1 MISSER
7 YSVGS
12 EDGRS
17 ISFQKEEGAF
27 VGLDVTI
34 KFKYVIVVIICAVA
48 IMGGTSYY
56 SSVYPE
62 QNVAEVQDTVTQN
75 EMQSPVDDEGFVFA
89 KSSSEVLSEEM
100 VLALS
105 NDETVGFQRLL
116 RMSINEIYARHGQM
130 FNAGE
135 VNDIHYQKYN
145 WYRETNKHVVE
156 WDEFNDIEKAKEVLQ
171 LISNKDCVIELLEN
185 SGDISIK
192 IGEENYIP
200 EAKDCSVITAEYFL
214 GGRPIGSVGLIGP
227 QRINYSKVVTIM
239 SQVMK
244 ELNKSL
250 KDQEY

>member
-1 MISSER
+1 MGRRPRDLSEQKFGLLTAM
-7 YSVGS
+7 YSTERRDHRGS
-12 EDGRS
+12 VYWHCVCECGNEIDVSAGALMDGKS

-62 QNVAEVQDTVTQN
+62 QKVTDVQDTVTQN

-89 KSSSEVLSEEM
+89 KSSSEMFSEEM

-105 NDETVGFQRLL
+105 DDRTVGFQRLL
-116 RMSINEIYARHGQM
+116 RMSINEIYARHGQL
-130 FNAGE
+130 FNDGE

-156 WDEFNDIEKAKEVLQ
+156 WDEFNDIEKANLRF
-171 LISNKDCVIELLEN
+171 LISIE
-185 SGDISIK
+185 
-192 IGEENYIP
+192 EEYG
-200 EAKDCSVITAEYFL
+200 Y
-214 GGRPIGSVGLIGP
+214 R
-227 QRINYSKVVTIM
+227 
-239 SQVMK
+239 
-244 ELNKSL
+244 
-250 KDQEY
+250 

>member
-1 MISSER
+1 MSMGRRPRDLSEQKFGLLTAMYPTER
-7 YSVGS
+7 RDHRGSVYWHCVCECGNEIDVS
-12 EDGRS
+12 AGALMDGKS

-62 QNVAEVQDTVTQN
+62 QKVTDVQDTVTQN

-89 KSSSEVLSEEM
+89 KSSSEMLSEEM

-105 NDETVGFQRLL
+105 DDRTVGFQRLL
-116 RMSINEIYARHGQM
+116 RMSINEIYARHGQL
-130 FNAGE
+130 FNDGE

-156 WDEFNDIEKAKEVLQ
+156 WDEFNDIEKANLRF
-171 LISNKDCVIELLEN
+171 LISIE
-185 SGDISIK
+185 
-192 IGEENYIP
+192 EEYG
-200 EAKDCSVITAEYFL
+200 Y
-214 GGRPIGSVGLIGP
+214 R
-227 QRINYSKVVTIM
+227 
-239 SQVMK
+239 
-244 ELNKSL
+244 
-250 KDQEY
+250 

>member
-1 MISSER
+1 MSMGRRPKDLSGQKFGLLTAMYSTER
-7 YSVGS
+7 RDHRGSVYWHCVCECGNEIDVS
-12 EDGRS
+12 AGALMDGKS

-62 QNVAEVQDTVTQN
+62 QKVTDVQDTVTQN

-89 KSSSEVLSEEM
+89 KSSSEMLSEEM

-105 NDETVGFQRLL
+105 DDRTVGFQRLL
-116 RMSINEIYARHGQM
+116 RMSINEIYARHGQL
-130 FNAGE
+130 FNDGE

-156 WDEFNDIEKAKEVLQ
+156 WDEFNDIEKANLRF
-171 LISNKDCVIELLEN
+171 LISIE
-185 SGDISIK
+185 
-192 IGEENYIP
+192 EEYG
-200 EAKDCSVITAEYFL
+200 Y
-214 GGRPIGSVGLIGP
+214 R
-227 QRINYSKVVTIM
+227 
-239 SQVMK
+239 
-244 ELNKSL
+244 
-250 KDQEY
+250 

>member
-116 RMSINEIYARHGQM
+116 RMSINEIYARHGRKFKDEGLNQYFSAKSWYHPSIEPDQ
-130 FNAGE
+130 FNE
-135 VNDIHYQKYN
+135 SV
-145 WYRETNKHVVE
+145 
-156 WDEFNDIEKAKEVLQ
+156 FNEYEIANRKLIADYEKKM
-171 LISNKDCVIELLEN
+171 
-185 SGDISIK
+185 G
-192 IGEENYIP
+192 Y
-200 EAKDCSVITAEYFL
+200 
-214 GGRPIGSVGLIGP
+214 
-227 QRINYSKVVTIM
+227 
-239 SQVMK
+239 
-244 ELNKSL
+244 
-250 KDQEY
+250 

>member
-1 MISSER
+1 MSMGRRPRDLSEQKFGLLTAM
-7 YSVGS
+7 YSTERRDHRGS
-12 EDGRS
+12 VYWHCVCECGNEIDVSAGALMDGKS

-89 KSSSEVLSEEM
+89 KSSSEMLSEEM

-105 NDETVGFQRLL
+105 DDRTVGFQRLL
-116 RMSINEIYARHGQM
+116 RMSINEIYARHGQL
-130 FNAGE
+130 FNDGE

-156 WDEFNDIEKAKEVLQ
+156 WDEFNDIEKANLRF
-171 LISNKDCVIELLEN
+171 LISIE
-185 SGDISIK
+185 
-192 IGEENYIP
+192 EEYG
-200 EAKDCSVITAEYFL
+200 Y
-214 GGRPIGSVGLIGP
+214 R
-227 QRINYSKVVTIM
+227 
-239 SQVMK
+239 
-244 ELNKSL
+244 
-250 KDQEY
+250 

>member
-1 MISSER
+1 MSMGRRPRDLSEQKFGLLTAM
-7 YSVGS
+7 YSTERRDHRGS
-12 EDGRS
+12 VYWHCVCECGNEIDVSAGALMDGKS

-89 KSSSEVLSEEM
+89 KSSSEMLSEEM

-156 WDEFNDIEKAKEVLQ
+156 WDEFNDIEKANLRF
-171 LISNKDCVIELLEN
+171 LISIE
-185 SGDISIK
+185 
-192 IGEENYIP
+192 EEYG
-200 EAKDCSVITAEYFL
+200 Y
-214 GGRPIGSVGLIGP
+214 R
-227 QRINYSKVVTIM
+227 
-239 SQVMK
+239 
-244 ELNKSL
+244 
-250 KDQEY
+250 

>member
-1 MISSER
+1 MSMGRRPRDLSEQKFGLLTAI
-7 YSVGS
+7 YSTERRDHRGS
-12 EDGRS
+12 VYWHCVCECGNEIDVSAGALMDGKS

-62 QNVAEVQDTVTQN
+62 QKVTDVQDTVTQN

-89 KSSSEVLSEEM
+89 KSSSEMLSEEM

-105 NDETVGFQRLL
+105 DDRTVGFQRLL
-116 RMSINEIYARHGQM
+116 RMSINEIYARHGQL
-130 FNAGE
+130 FNDGE

-156 WDEFNDIEKAKEVLQ
+156 WDEFNDIEKANLRF
-171 LISNKDCVIELLEN
+171 LISIE
-185 SGDISIK
+185 
-192 IGEENYIP
+192 EEYG
-200 EAKDCSVITAEYFL
+200 Y
-214 GGRPIGSVGLIGP
+214 R
-227 QRINYSKVVTIM
+227 
-239 SQVMK
+239 
-244 ELNKSL
+244 
-250 KDQEY
+250 

>member
-1 MISSER
+1 MSMGRRPRDLSGQKFGLLTAMYSTER
-7 YSVGS
+7 RDHRGSVYWHCVCECGNEIDVS
-12 EDGRS
+12 AGALMDGKS

-62 QNVAEVQDTVTQN
+62 QKVTDVQDTVTQN

-156 WDEFNDIEKAKEVLQ
+156 WDEFNDIEKANLRF
-171 LISNKDCVIELLEN
+171 LISIE
-185 SGDISIK
+185 
-192 IGEENYIP
+192 EEYG
-200 EAKDCSVITAEYFL
+200 Y
-214 GGRPIGSVGLIGP
+214 R
-227 QRINYSKVVTIM
+227 
-239 SQVMK
+239 
-244 ELNKSL
+244 
-250 KDQEY
+250 

>member
-1 MISSER
+1 MSMGRRPKDLSGQKFGLLTAMYPTER
-7 YSVGS
+7 RDHRGSVYWHCVCECGNEIDVS
-12 EDGRS
+12 AGALMDGKS

-62 QNVAEVQDTVTQN
+62 QKVTDVQDTVTQN

-89 KSSSEVLSEEM
+89 KSSSEMLSEEM

-105 NDETVGFQRLL
+105 DDRTVGFQRLL
-116 RMSINEIYARHGQM
+116 RMSINEIYARHGQL
-130 FNAGE
+130 FNDGE

-156 WDEFNDIEKAKEVLQ
+156 WDEFNDIEKANLRF
-171 LISNKDCVIELLEN
+171 LISIE
-185 SGDISIK
+185 
-192 IGEENYIP
+192 EEYG
-200 EAKDCSVITAEYFL
+200 Y
-214 GGRPIGSVGLIGP
+214 R
-227 QRINYSKVVTIM
+227 
-239 SQVMK
+239 
-244 ELNKSL
+244 
-250 KDQEY
+250 

>member
-1 MISSER
+1 MSMGRRPRDLSGQKFGLLTAMYPTER
-7 YSVGS
+7 RDHRGSVYWHCVCECGNEIDVS
-12 EDGRS
+12 AGALMDGKS

-62 QNVAEVQDTVTQN
+62 QKVTDVQDTVTQN

-89 KSSSEVLSEEM
+89 KSSSEMLSEEM

-105 NDETVGFQRLL
+105 DDRTVGFQRLL
-116 RMSINEIYARHGQM
+116 RMSINEIYARHGQL
-130 FNAGE
+130 FNDGE

-156 WDEFNDIEKAKEVLQ
+156 WDEFNDIEKANLRF
-171 LISNKDCVIELLEN
+171 LISIE
-185 SGDISIK
+185 
-192 IGEENYIP
+192 EEYG
-200 EAKDCSVITAEYFL
+200 Y
-214 GGRPIGSVGLIGP
+214 R
-227 QRINYSKVVTIM
+227 
-239 SQVMK
+239 
-244 ELNKSL
+244 
-250 KDQEY
+250 

>member
-1 MISSER
+1 MGRRPRDLSEQKFGLLTAM
-7 YSVGS
+7 YSTERRDHRGS
-12 EDGRS
+12 VYWHCVCECGNEIDVSADALMDGKS

-62 QNVAEVQDTVTQN
+62 QKVTDVQDTVTQN

-89 KSSSEVLSEEM
+89 KSSSEMLSEEM

-105 NDETVGFQRLL
+105 DDRTVGFQRLL
-116 RMSINEIYARHGQM
+116 RMSINEIYARHGQL
-130 FNAGE
+130 FNDGE

-156 WDEFNDIEKAKEVLQ
+156 WDEFNDIEKANLRF
-171 LISNKDCVIELLEN
+171 LISIE
-185 SGDISIK
+185 
-192 IGEENYIP
+192 EEYG
-200 EAKDCSVITAEYFL
+200 Y
-214 GGRPIGSVGLIGP
+214 R
-227 QRINYSKVVTIM
+227 
-239 SQVMK
+239 
-244 ELNKSL
+244 
-250 KDQEY
+250 

>member
-1 MISSER
+1 MSMGRRPRDLSEQKFGLLTAM
-7 YSVGS
+7 YSTERRDHRGS
-12 EDGRS
+12 VYWHCVCECGNEIDVSAGALMDGKS

-62 QNVAEVQDTVTQN
+62 QKVTDVQDTVTQN

-89 KSSSEVLSEEM
+89 KSSSEMLSEEM

-156 WDEFNDIEKAKEVLQ
+156 WDEFNDIEKANLRF
-171 LISNKDCVIELLEN
+171 LISIE
-185 SGDISIK
+185 
-192 IGEENYIP
+192 EEYG
-200 EAKDCSVITAEYFL
+200 Y
-214 GGRPIGSVGLIGP
+214 R
-227 QRINYSKVVTIM
+227 
-239 SQVMK
+239 
-244 ELNKSL
+244 
-250 KDQEY
+250 

>member
-1 MISSER
+1 MSMGRRPRDLSEQKFGLLTAM
-7 YSVGS
+7 YSTERRDHRGS
-12 EDGRS
+12 VYWHCVCECGNEIDVSAGALMDGKS

-62 QNVAEVQDTVTQN
+62 QKVTDVQDTVTQN

-89 KSSSEVLSEEM
+89 KSSSEMLSEEM

-116 RMSINEIYARHGQM
+116 RMSINEIYARHGQL
-130 FNAGE
+130 FNDGE

-156 WDEFNDIEKAKEVLQ
+156 WDEFNDIEKANLRF
-171 LISNKDCVIELLEN
+171 LISIE
-185 SGDISIK
+185 
-192 IGEENYIP
+192 EEYG
-200 EAKDCSVITAEYFL
+200 Y
-214 GGRPIGSVGLIGP
+214 R
-227 QRINYSKVVTIM
+227 
-239 SQVMK
+239 
-244 ELNKSL
+244 
-250 KDQEY
+250 

>member
-135 VNDIHYQKYN
+135 VNHIHYQKYN

-156 WDEFNDIEKAKEVLQ
+156 WDEFNDIEKANLRF
-171 LISNKDCVIELLEN
+171 LISIE
-185 SGDISIK
+185 
-192 IGEENYIP
+192 EEYG
-200 EAKDCSVITAEYFL
+200 Y
-214 GGRPIGSVGLIGP
+214 R
-227 QRINYSKVVTIM
+227 
-239 SQVMK
+239 
-244 ELNKSL
+244 
-250 KDQEY
+250 

>member
-1 MISSER
+1 MSMGRRPRDLSGQKFGLLTAMYSTER
-7 YSVGS
+7 RDHRGSVYWHCVCECGNEIDVS
-12 EDGRS
+12 AGALMDGKS

-62 QNVAEVQDTVTQN
+62 QKVTDVQDTVTQN

-89 KSSSEVLSEEM
+89 KSSSEMLSEEM

-105 NDETVGFQRLL
+105 DDRTVGFQRLL

-156 WDEFNDIEKAKEVLQ
+156 WDEFNDIEKANLRF
-171 LISNKDCVIELLEN
+171 LISIE
-185 SGDISIK
+185 
-192 IGEENYIP
+192 EEYG
-200 EAKDCSVITAEYFL
+200 Y
-214 GGRPIGSVGLIGP
+214 R
-227 QRINYSKVVTIM
+227 
-239 SQVMK
+239 
-244 ELNKSL
+244 
-250 KDQEY
+250 

>member
-1 MISSER
+1 MSMGRKPRDLSGQKFGLLTAMYPTER
-7 YSVGS
+7 RDHRGSVYWHCVCECGNEIDVS
-12 EDGRS
+12 AGALMDGKS

-62 QNVAEVQDTVTQN
+62 QKVTDVQDTVTQN

-89 KSSSEVLSEEM
+89 KSSSEMLSEEM

-105 NDETVGFQRLL
+105 DDRTVGFQRLL
-116 RMSINEIYARHGQM
+116 RMSINEIYARHGQL
-130 FNAGE
+130 FNDGE

-156 WDEFNDIEKAKEVLQ
+156 WDEFNDIEKANLRF
-171 LISNKDCVIELLEN
+171 LISIE
-185 SGDISIK
+185 
-192 IGEENYIP
+192 EEYG
-200 EAKDCSVITAEYFL
+200 Y
-214 GGRPIGSVGLIGP
+214 R
-227 QRINYSKVVTIM
+227 
-239 SQVMK
+239 
-244 ELNKSL
+244 
-250 KDQEY
+250 

>member
-1 MISSER
+1 MSMGRRPRDLSELTAM
-7 YSVGS
+7 YSTERRDHRGS
-12 EDGRS
+12 VYWHCVCECGNEIDVSAGALMDGKS

-62 QNVAEVQDTVTQN
+62 QKVTDVQDTVTQN

-89 KSSSEVLSEEM
+89 KSSSEMLSEEM

-105 NDETVGFQRLL
+105 DDRTVGFQRLL
-116 RMSINEIYARHGQM
+116 RMSINEIYARHGQL
-130 FNAGE
+130 FNDGE

-156 WDEFNDIEKAKEVLQ
+156 WDEFNDIEKANLRF
-171 LISNKDCVIELLEN
+171 LISIE
-185 SGDISIK
+185 
-192 IGEENYIP
+192 EEYG
-200 EAKDCSVITAEYFL
+200 Y
-214 GGRPIGSVGLIGP
+214 R
-227 QRINYSKVVTIM
+227 
-239 SQVMK
+239 
-244 ELNKSL
+244 
-250 KDQEY
+250 

>member
-1 MISSER
+1 MSMGRRPRDLSGQKFGLLTAMYSTER
-7 YSVGS
+7 RDHRGSVYWHCVCECGNEIDVS
-12 EDGRS
+12 AGALMDGKS

-62 QNVAEVQDTVTQN
+62 QKVTDVQDTVTQN

-89 KSSSEVLSEEM
+89 KSSSEMLSEEM

-105 NDETVGFQRLL
+105 DDRTVGFQRLL
-116 RMSINEIYARHGQM
+116 RMSINEIYARHGQL
-130 FNAGE
+130 FNDGE

-156 WDEFNDIEKAKEVLQ
+156 WDEFNDIEKANLRF
-171 LISNKDCVIELLEN
+171 LISIE
-185 SGDISIK
+185 
-192 IGEENYIP
+192 EEYG
-200 EAKDCSVITAEYFL
+200 Y
-214 GGRPIGSVGLIGP
+214 R
-227 QRINYSKVVTIM
+227 
-239 SQVMK
+239 
-244 ELNKSL
+244 
-250 KDQEY
+250 

>member
-1 MISSER
+1 MSMGRRPRDLSGQKFGLLTAMYPTER
-7 YSVGS
+7 RDHRGSVYWHCVCECGNEIDVS
-12 EDGRS
+12 AGALMDGKS

-62 QNVAEVQDTVTQN
+62 QKVTDVQDTVTQN

-156 WDEFNDIEKAKEVLQ
+156 WDEFNDIEKANLRF
-171 LISNKDCVIELLEN
+171 LISIE
-185 SGDISIK
+185 
-192 IGEENYIP
+192 EEYG
-200 EAKDCSVITAEYFL
+200 Y
-214 GGRPIGSVGLIGP
+214 R
-227 QRINYSKVVTIM
+227 
-239 SQVMK
+239 
-244 ELNKSL
+244 
-250 KDQEY
+250 

>member
-62 QNVAEVQDTVTQN
+62 QKVAEVQDTVTQN
-75 EMQSPVDDEGFVFA
+75 EMQSPVNDEGFVFA

-105 NDETVGFQRLL
+105 DDRTVGFQRLL
-116 RMSINEIYARHGQM
+116 RMSINEIYARHGRL
-130 FNAGE
+130 F
-135 VNDIHYQKYN
+135 
-145 WYRETNKHVVE
+145 
-156 WDEFNDIEKAKEVLQ
+156 
-171 LISNKDCVIELLEN
+171 
-185 SGDISIK
+185 
-192 IGEENYIP
+192 
-200 EAKDCSVITAEYFL
+200 
-214 GGRPIGSVGLIGP
+214 
-227 QRINYSKVVTIM
+227 
-239 SQVMK
+239 
-244 ELNKSL
+244 
-250 KDQEY
+250 KDQELQDYFNSLSWYVGYISPDEFEESMLSEIERANVQTITAYEKKMGYR

>member
-1 MISSER
+1 MSMGRRPRDLSEQKFVLLTAM
-7 YSVGS
+7 YSTERRDHRGS
-12 EDGRS
+12 VYWHCVCECGNEIDVSAGALMDGKS

-62 QNVAEVQDTVTQN
+62 QKVTDVQDTVTQN

-89 KSSSEVLSEEM
+89 KSSSEMLSEEM

-105 NDETVGFQRLL
+105 DDRTVGFQRLL
-116 RMSINEIYARHGQM
+116 RMSINEIYARHGQL
-130 FNAGE
+130 FNDGE

-156 WDEFNDIEKAKEVLQ
+156 WDEFNDIEKANLRF
-171 LISNKDCVIELLEN
+171 LISIE
-185 SGDISIK
+185 
-192 IGEENYIP
+192 EEYG
-200 EAKDCSVITAEYFL
+200 Y
-214 GGRPIGSVGLIGP
+214 R
-227 QRINYSKVVTIM
+227 
-239 SQVMK
+239 
-244 ELNKSL
+244 
-250 KDQEY
+250 